1 MNGEEHFLGMQVHKF
16 ATCGGKSADS
26 TMTQNM
32 MHVDANLDPLLAIR
46 AGTRRD
52 GKTTGTSF
60 PFFRCLFPTCQP
72 PEWAS

>member
-1 MNGEEHFLGMQVHKF
+1 M
-16 ATCGGKSADS
+16 DS